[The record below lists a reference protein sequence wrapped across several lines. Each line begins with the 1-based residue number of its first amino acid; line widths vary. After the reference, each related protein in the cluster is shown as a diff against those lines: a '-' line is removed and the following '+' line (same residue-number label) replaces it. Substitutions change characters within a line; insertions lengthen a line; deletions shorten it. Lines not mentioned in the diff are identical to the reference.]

1 MPFIKFFMSR
11 LLVFLLVVFIGITT
25 VFLLPRFLPSDPV
38 ESVIAQIQTNSSFM
52 DPESVQQM
60 RQVLSENFG
69 LSGSLWEQYT
79 RFLKRA
85 FLTFDFGPSLSMY
98 PTPVVELIGNV
109 LPWTMGLLLTSTFI
123 SWIIGNIIGLL
134 AGFRPEKTSSKVLEG
149 VAIFLY
155 PQPYYV
161 FALLLIMLFSYL
173 WPVFPLSTVVRGEPW
188 TLEFIKSVLYNSF
201 LPAMSMILIG
211 TGWWVLSMKT
221 LAMSVAEEDYVHFAK
236 LKGLSRNRIMTK
248 YVMRNALLP
257 QITTLSLQLGGI
269 FSGAIVTEILF
280 SYPGVGTLIY
290 NAILQSDYNLIIGT
304 ISLSIIAI
312 SAATFLID
320 MLYPFLDP
328 RIRYK

>member
-1 MPFIKFFMSR
+1 MPFFKFFLSR
-11 LLVFLLVVFIGITT
+11 LLTFALVVFIGVTT

-38 ESVIAQIQTNSSFM
+38 ENVIAQIQTNSSFM
-52 DPESVQQM
+52 DSESVQQM
-60 RQVLSENFG
+60 RRVLSENFG
-69 LSGSLWEQYT
+69 LTGSLWEQYVS
-79 RFLKRA
+79 FLKRV

-98 PTPVVELIGNV
+98 PTPVVELIATV
-109 LPWTMGLLLTSTFI
+109 LPWTMGLLLTTTFI
-123 SWIIGNIIGLL
+123 SWLIGNAIGLL
-134 AGFRPEKTSSKVLEG
+134 AGFRPDKTYSKVLEG

-161 FALLLIMLFSYL
+161 FALVLIMLFSYV
-173 WPVFPLSTVVRGEPW
+173 WPVFPLTTVVRGEPW
-188 TLEFIKSVLYNSF
+188 TLEHIWSVLYNSF

-221 LAMSVAEEDYVHFAK
+221 LAMSVAEEDYVQFAR
-236 LKGLSRNRIMTK
+236 LKGLSQNRIMTK

-257 QITTLSLQLGGI
+257 QITTLSLHLGGI

-304 ISLSIIAI
+304 ISLSILAI

-328 RIRYK
+328 RIRYR